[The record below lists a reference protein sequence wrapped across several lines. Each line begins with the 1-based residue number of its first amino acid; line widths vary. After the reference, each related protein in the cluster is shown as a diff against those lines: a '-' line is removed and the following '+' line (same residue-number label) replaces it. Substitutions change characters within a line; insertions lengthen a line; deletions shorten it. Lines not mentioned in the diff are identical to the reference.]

1 MEEVPQDKETK
12 TELTK
17 PNWSVELENVLVLSP
32 HPSAFRLSQVSAQ
45 QNSAERVVDNNT
57 ETNYLTQNCPRI
69 SIKEQDRTLINS
81 ASFNYIIRSTVN
93 QVIS

>member
-57 ETNYLTQNCPRI
+57 ETNYLTQNCR
-69 SIKEQDRTLINS
+69 IKEQDRTLINS